1 MDEVALLRASEAR
14 LRGEMDVFLTEMA
27 LSKDVKGGKSVQDRE
42 REVSLRIEAAR
53 VRAQSELRDKAL
65 RAEVS
70 GLQEREAGLK
80 KTLARLFADIARDK
94 GLKDKAAALQADMQ
108 ADAFRDKTMS
118 DELGQILPL
127 EHYCNTTQT
136 HTQTHTH
143 THTHK
148 HTHTHTHAHTHTR
161 IHTPRSVAETRGRPS
176 KRDQA
181 SECDGHT
188 YTHTHTHT
196 HTHR

>member
-1 MDEVALLRASEAR
+1 LLDADDEGLAVELALLRASEAR

-27 LSKDVKGGKSVQDRE
+27 LSKDVQGKSAQDRE
-42 REVSLRIEAAR
+42 RVVSLRVEAAR

-94 GLKDKAAALQADMQ
+94 GAKDKAAALQADAQ

-118 DELGQILPL
+118 DELGQIIPL
-127 EHYCNTTQT
+127 KHYCDATQT
-136 HTQTHTH
+136 HTLTRTN
-143 THTHK
+143 THK
-148 HTHTHTHAHTHTR
+148 HTHTHTH
-161 IHTPRSVAETRGRPS
+161 
-176 KRDQA
+176 
-181 SECDGHT
+181 
-188 YTHTHTHT
+188 THTHARARAQVVCGNARQGTEA
-196 HTHR
+196 RSSEQV

>member
-1 MDEVALLRASEAR
+1 
-14 LRGEMDVFLTEMA
+14 MDVFLTEMA

-143 THTHK
+143 THTHTHK
-148 HTHTHTHAHTHTR
+148 HTHTHTRTHA
-161 IHTPRSVAETRGRPS
+161 
-176 KRDQA
+176 
-181 SECDGHT
+181 
-188 YTHTHTHT
+188 YTHTHAQVGCGNA
-196 HTHR
+196 RQAIEARSSERV